1 MKLTYYHKLYS
12 VLTKANELLG
22 SSLTDQDALHDLT
35 CLTESC
41 GDGDGDGGA
50 AVAWSH
56 HDRGGCELA

>member
-1 MKLTYYHKLYS
+1 MPPYCHKLYS
-12 VLTKANELLG
+12 VLTKANSLLG

-50 AVAWSH
+50 AVAWSY
-56 HDRGGCELA
+56 HDHEGCELA